1 MFPTAYTEDIAQVTS
16 LKKKP
21 GVTSDVHNS
30 VENTQIV
37 KHQNNRE
44 LTLNMLVK
52 EMVFCIA
59 LALTTYGA
67 LHNSP
72 TKISNHPQAVRFFDY
87 DSVVTDWYRGQL
99 SKALTVINSVD
110 ISFVMYYA
118 PWDAESQYVR
128 GEFEKAASVLSKRVH
143 FSAINCWNP
152 GSECRLQHNKIPS
165 WPILM
170 AYTVTSRGV
179 LYKGPRDAHSM
190 VKFLRLIMYP
200 LKRVSSTEDL
210 VNMLSMC
217 EAVAVAY
224 TPLKDTSK
232 YYNIWYYVALKSRE
246 YDTIGEICF
255 ATVTSEDLAAEL
267 GVETLPNAR
276 LMLWNDTKE
285 YITEDHM
292 QLWNESS
299 LLQWVLENFT
309 QPVARIIPMWK
320 KAFSFEKY
328 ADGNPILML
337 FTPLNP
343 LYQQL
348 PTYDLLRE
356 VAMEY
361 YNCNNNETS
370 QWISELIKLQQV
382 QRLLYQQKDFKKY
395 CQEYKF
401 RKPARK
407 SHKDY
412 KKEVISQNN
421 KYPWNNITQKNQKSE
436 TFTSL
441 LRKGLDISKSIK
453 NIDDESEMIS
463 TLALLHQCD
472 TTGMPVEKEFNE
484 IYEKCEKYEE
494 NLNNEEEMKNR
505 DSSFQTS
512 MLPFEDDPLSPENLV
527 QDSVKDFCK
536 VFKFANE
543 IGNPVAP
550 AKVHGSRSV
559 TRVEG
564 LACKKNFTLHILAID
579 SVRNH
584 HFAEFLGVDIR
595 KMKDMTAAIILDTKL
610 ETQYV
615 LSEEYSAKSVR
626 DFIYNYTYKNIKRS
640 LRTHV
645 EDASHTH
652 YYGSDGD
659 SPGVAENHRNESVIT
674 VVDLTTRTFRKIVR
688 TPGTVSLVAVC
699 GGACTASTTRALLEA
714 ARLLSACELAVTPAR
729 LDAIRH
735 DLPWHYTVHHYPTV
749 FVFPPDRVREADS
762 RAYPPGA
769 RVTSSGLVALALR
782 ALGPLQHLRVRLALC
797 ANTKISVDKK
807 VCLRDIREHVTT
819 FIARNLKYWRRTSHT
834 ELKDAFLKRLQNLHD
849 VSLKLSLLHTSDLN
863 GNSDIQ
869 RSLLDSL
876 SILTKSWDFDLSL
889 LRKNVKLINNATTS

>member
-1 MFPTAYTEDIAQVTS
+1 MFPTADAEDIIQVTS
-16 LKKKP
+16 LKKIP
-21 GVTSDVHNS
+21 GVTSDVQNS
-30 VENTQIV
+30 AENTQIV
-37 KHQNNRE
+37 KQQNNRE

-87 DSVVTDWYRGQL
+87 GSVVTDWYRGQL
-99 SKALTVINSVD
+99 GNALSVINSVD
-110 ISFVMYYA
+110 VSFVMYYA

-128 GEFEKAASVLSKRVH
+128 GEFEKAASVLSDRVH

-190 VKFLRLIMYP
+190 VKFLKLIMYP
-200 LKRVSSTEDL
+200 LERVSSTEDL
-210 VNMLSMC
+210 VNLLSMC

-232 YYNIWYYVALKSRE
+232 YYNIWYYVALKARE

-255 ATVTSEDLAAEL
+255 ATVTSQDLAVEL
-267 GVETLPNAR
+267 GVESVPNAR

-285 YITEDHM
+285 YITDDRM
-292 QLWNESS
+292 QPWNESA
-299 LLQWVLENFT
+299 LLKWVLENFT

-348 PTYDLLRE
+348 PSYDLLRE

-361 YNCNNNETS
+361 YNCNKTETS

-401 RKPARK
+401 RKPLMRSNK
-407 SHKDY
+407 YY

-421 KYPWNNITQKNQKSE
+421 KYPWNNVTQKNQKTG
-436 TFTSL
+436 TFASL
-441 LRKGLDISKSIK
+441 LKKSLDISRSIK
-453 NIDDESEMIS
+453 NMDDESEMIS
-463 TLALLHQCD
+463 LSVFNQCD
-472 TTGMPVEKEFNE
+472 TTVMPAEKNFND
-484 IYEKCEKYEE
+484 IYEKCEKLED
-494 NLNNEEEMKNR
+494 NFSHEEEVDN
-505 DSSFQTS
+505 DISFETS

-527 QDSVKDFCK
+527 QDNVKHFCK

-543 IGNPVAP
+543 IGQPVAP
-550 AKVHGSRSV
+550 AKVRGSSERRNI
-559 TRVEG
+559 THVEG
-564 LACKKNFTLHILAID
+564 LACEKNFTLHILAVD

-584 HFAEFLGVDIR
+584 HFPEFLGVDIR
-595 KMKDMTAAIILDTKL
+595 KMKDMTAVVILDSKL

-615 LSEEYSAKSVR
+615 LSEEYSAKSLR
-626 DFIYNYTYKNIKRS
+626 DFIYNFTHKNLKRS
-640 LRTHV
+640 LRKHV

-652 YYGSDGD
+652 YFGSDGNSPSASND
-659 SPGVAENHRNESVIT
+659 SIVDI
-674 VVDLTTRTFRKIVR
+674 VDLTTQTFRKIVR
-688 TPGTVSLVAVC
+688 TSGMVRLVCVC
-699 GGACTASTTRALLEA
+699 GGGCGAATSRALLEA
-714 ARLLSACELAVTPAR
+714 ARMLAACGLPVLPAR
-729 LDAIRH
+729 LDALRH
-735 DLPWHYTVHHYPTV
+735 DLPWQYTVHHYPTI
-749 FVFPPDRVREADS
+749 FVFPADTVHEADS
-762 RAYPPGA
+762 RAYPSGA
-769 RVTSSGLVALALR
+769 RVTSSGLVALVLR
-782 ALGPLQHLRVRLALC
+782 SLGPLQHLRVRLALC
-797 ANTKISVDKK
+797 ANAKMIVEKK
-807 VCLRDIREHVTT
+807 TCLKDIREHVTT
-819 FIARNLKYWRRTSHT
+819 FIARNLKYWRRTTHK
-834 ELKDAFLKRLQNLHD
+834 ELKAAFLKRLQYLHE
-849 VSLKLSLLHTSDLN
+849 VSLKLSVLHTSDLN
-863 GNSDIQ
+863 GKSDIHK
-869 RSLLDSL
+869 SLLDTISVL
-876 SILTKSWDFDLSL
+876 AKSWDIDLSL
-889 LRKNVKLINNATTS
+889 LRKNITSISNGTTS